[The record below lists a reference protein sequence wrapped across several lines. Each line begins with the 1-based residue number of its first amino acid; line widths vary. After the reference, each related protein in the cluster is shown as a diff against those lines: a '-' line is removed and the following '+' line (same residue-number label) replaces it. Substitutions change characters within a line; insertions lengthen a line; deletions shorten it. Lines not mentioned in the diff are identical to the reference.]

1 VGFTKNAV
9 EFLLHCR
16 SRGVDFSSCATIGR
30 QILYLNAAE
39 LRAAFARAGQTVSAD
54 EANEVFQ
61 SGGNYAEPMLRLLGG
76 KTIHSF
82 DASAYES
89 ATIVTDFNNPLDE
102 SHKGRYSAVID
113 GGSLE
118 HVFNYPQGLKN
129 AMEMVRPGGHLMLI
143 TPTHS
148 RSGHGFYQLSA
159 ELFHRVFTG
168 ANGYESPETLVSS
181 ISGNAWYDVPDPA
194 AVRDRVIVD
203 PRAYSDHLFVL
214 ARRSSVATI
223 FAAWPQQS
231 DYAAAWVRPETIA
244 QPAPRFKG
252 YLRVNRHRLPRFV
265 LRLHSWLS
273 DSRVRALKR
282 IQL

>member
-1 VGFTKNAV
+1 VGFSKNAV

-16 SRGVDFSSCATIGR
+16 SRGVDFSCCATIGR

-39 LRAAFARAGQTVSAD
+39 LRAVFARAGQTVSPA

-61 SGGNYAEPMLRLLGG
+61 NGGNYAEPVLRLLGG
-76 KTIHSF
+76 TSIDSF
-82 DASAYES
+82 DASAYEH
-89 ATIVTDFNNPLDE
+89 ATVVTDFNNPLDD
-102 SHKGRYSAVID
+102 SYKGRYSVVID

-129 AMEMVRPGGHLMLI
+129 AMEMVRPGGHLILI

-159 ELFHRVFTG
+159 ELFHRVFTD
-168 ANGYESPETLVSS
+168 ANGYDPPETLVSS
-181 ISGNAWYDVPDPA
+181 TGGNAWYNVPDPA
-194 AVRDRVIVD
+194 AVRDRVIVN
-203 PRAYSDHLFVL
+203 PKAYSDHLFVL
-214 ARRSSVATI
+214 ARRSRAATI

-231 DYAAAWVRPETIA
+231 DYAAAWVRPETPA
-244 QPAPRFKG
+244 QPGRGIRG
-252 YLRVNRHRLPRFV
+252 YLGANRHRLPRYF
-265 LRLHSWLS
+265 LRLHAWLS
-273 DSRVRALKR
+273 NSPIRPLRR